1 MGLVVPEHNYELST
15 HQSVNLFMFKVSLTT
30 FHPRR
35 LSLGFIMPVRLD
47 LQSVAM
53 GIYAGFD
60 MVPRLTRGIVDTRN
74 WEQFLN
80 SIKSHYED
88 DMRVEEQRNS
98 ILIKAG
104 EHPSLP
110 FEGHKL
116 LRFSAK
122 ISGSIAANS
131 GVEAY
136 IDTVTRIAKVHF
148 GSRVQYW
155 HEGIDRY
162 GHYDW
167 TEVDES
173 IQSYEQVRH
182 DLIGLFLDTN

>member
-1 MGLVVPEHNYELST
+1 
-15 HQSVNLFMFKVSLTT
+15 
-30 FHPRR
+30 
-35 LSLGFIMPVRLD
+35 
-47 LQSVAM
+47 M
-53 GIYAGFD
+53 GIDAGFD
-60 MVPRLTRGIVDTRN
+60 MVPRLTKGAVDTRN

-80 SIKSHYED
+80 QIKSHYKD
-88 DMRVEEQRNS
+88 DMRVEIQQNS
-98 ILIKAG
+98 ILFKAG
-104 EHPSLP
+104 EQPSLP

-155 HEGIDRY
+155 
-162 GHYDW
+162 
-167 TEVDES
+167 DES
-173 IQSYEQVRH
+173 FVIDMVTTTGMKSTSPFNLMNRFVM
-182 DLIGLFLDTN
+182 TP